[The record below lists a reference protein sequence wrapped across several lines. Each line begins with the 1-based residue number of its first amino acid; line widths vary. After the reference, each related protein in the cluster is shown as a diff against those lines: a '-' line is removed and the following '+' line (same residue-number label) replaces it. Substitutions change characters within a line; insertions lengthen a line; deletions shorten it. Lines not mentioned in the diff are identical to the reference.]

1 MPTDPRLE
9 TVTFEFDGLTFDG
22 LAAGPKDG
30 ELVLCL
36 HGWPEFA
43 DCWTEVLGALADLGY
58 RAVAYDQ
65 RGYSPRARPL
75 EIEHY
80 HIEHLMS
87 DIVHVADALG
97 AREFHLVSH
106 DWGAIVGWAFA
117 MKHADR
123 LLSFT
128 SLAIPHLRALAEAHA
143 SDEEQRKK
151 AAYVGFFRQ
160 PGHVAEKALLANDAA
175 QLRAVYQGKVP
186 QELVARNVSRLSE
199 PGALTAVLNW
209 YRAWN
214 PGQYVDDV
222 SVPVLYVW
230 GAEDLAL
237 GKTAAYGTE
246 AYCTGPYHFE
256 ALDDV
261 SHWLPEEVPARV
273 IGFLRE
279 HLAENRGVSTI
290 SS

>member
-1 MPTDPRLE
+1 
-9 TVTFEFDGLTFDG
+9 
-22 LAAGPKDG
+22 
-30 ELVLCL
+30 
-36 HGWPEFA
+36 
-43 DCWTEVLGALADLGY
+43 
-58 RAVAYDQ
+58 
-65 RGYSPRARPL
+65 
-75 EIEHY
+75 
-80 HIEHLMS
+80 
-87 DIVHVADALG
+87 
-97 AREFHLVSH
+97 
-106 DWGAIVGWAFA
+106 
-117 MKHADR
+117 
-123 LLSFT
+123 
-128 SLAIPHLRALAEAHA
+128 
-143 SDEEQRKK
+143 
-151 AAYVGFFRQ
+151 
-160 PGHVAEKALLANDAA
+160 
-175 QLRAVYQGKVP
+175 
-186 QELVARNVSRLSE
+186 
-199 PGALTAVLNW
+199 LNW